1 MVGFFLADALF
12 GIYLLADF
20 FLDSYYG
27 IYGNLSER
35 MNPMIAVFFYEC
47 LIFLTGAA
55 VTAVLKKIP
64 YIKKLL

>member
-1 MVGFFLADALF
+1 
-12 GIYLLADF
+12 
-20 FLDSYYG
+20 
-27 IYGNLSER
+27 